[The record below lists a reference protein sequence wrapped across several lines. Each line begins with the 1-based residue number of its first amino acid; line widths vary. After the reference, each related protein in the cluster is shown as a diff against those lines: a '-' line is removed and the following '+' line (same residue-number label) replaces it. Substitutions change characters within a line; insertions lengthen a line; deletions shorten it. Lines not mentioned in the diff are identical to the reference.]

1 MNGLEAMRAFRD
13 SLHQWVYYITRATHA
28 TDVSVTMDGRD
39 VVVFLQLGS
48 MPYTHRF
55 TSMLV
60 YGPIGTRQIRPHQ
73 KVCRFADQVILGA
86 LQAYKD
92 SKEK

>member
-1 MNGLEAMRAFRD
+1 
-13 SLHQWVYYITRATHA
+13 
-28 TDVSVTMDGRD
+28 
-39 VVVFLQLGS
+39 
-48 MPYTHRF
+48 
-55 TSMLV
+55 LV